1 MKSTDVAPVKFVPVM
16 VTVVPTTPPGGERE
30 VSVGAAVAFTVKLAE
45 LAAAPTGVAILILPL
60 VAPAGTLVE
69 IWVLETTVNV
79 AGVPLNFPS

>member
-1 MKSTDVAPVKFVPVM
+1 M
-16 VTVVPTTPPGGERE
+16 VTVVPTLPLGGEGKL
-30 VSVGAAVAFTVKLAE
+30 SVGAAVAFTVKLVE
-45 LAAAPTGVAILILPL
+45 LVAAPTGVAILILPL